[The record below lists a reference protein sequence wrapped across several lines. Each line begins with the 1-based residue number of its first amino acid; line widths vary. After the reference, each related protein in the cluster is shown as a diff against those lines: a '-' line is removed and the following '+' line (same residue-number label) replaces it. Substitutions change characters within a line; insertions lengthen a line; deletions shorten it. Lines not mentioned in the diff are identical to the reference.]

1 MRDVIEMEGK
11 LNQLWTGTFKVRAN
25 RARFSKGRGDVEAKI
40 GNPKETQGSR
50 IPVYSLGVS
59 YANIVKRPHIYDR
72 QNQEGNRR
80 GDQVNISYIKVESDL
95 LDLAWLWG
103 SFIGEL
109 KPHHLEVNIL
119 AKLRRAG
126 LNDYDVW
133 LEVNL
138 VNEESGLGGKLA
150 RWFDSVQAWPKSDI
164 GMGKIVWLRFLGLPL
179 HAWSDKV
186 FKKLVE
192 RWGHLVAI
200 DAATKAQT
208 RLDVAR
214 FAVLTP
220 VLHHISL
227 TAGSC
232 VATGI
237 GSSED
242 SSEAFFASLASL
254 SMVPKSVGDDLAT
267 GKLTTAALHWESNT
281 EVQNTLL
288 VINDSANVIQE
299 EPVCI
304 DGSASGKFKWHQKFR
319 DDKERMD
326 GGEGP
331 IIEGAEVDN
340 LRLDLDPNCADFGDP
355 ESLWATTEK
364 VLGLPVVAQLQL
376 DNRKEG
382 LGGPFYLCRLEDKAG
397 EHLLFEPGPS
407 KPPKA
412 DPTSIHSQSKAAKL

>member
-1 MRDVIEMEGK
+1 MAFCEK
-11 LNQLWTGTFKVRAN
+11 
-25 RARFSKGRGDVEAKI
+25 
-40 GNPKETQGSR
+40 
-50 IPVYSLGVS
+50 
-59 YANIVKRPHIYDR
+59 
-72 QNQEGNRR
+72 
-80 GDQVNISYIKVESDL
+80 
-95 LDLAWLWG
+95 
-103 SFIGEL
+103 
-109 KPHHLEVNIL
+109 
-119 AKLRRAG
+119 
-126 LNDYDVW
+126 
-133 LEVNL
+133 
-138 VNEESGLGGKLA
+138 
-150 RWFDSVQAWPKSDI
+150 
-164 GMGKIVWLRFLGLPL
+164 
-179 HAWSDKV
+179 
-186 FKKLVE
+186 
-192 RWGHLVAI
+192 
-200 DAATKAQT
+200 
-208 RLDVAR
+208 
-214 FAVLTP
+214 
-220 VLHHISL
+220 
-227 TAGSC
+227 AGSC

-267 GKLTTAALHWESNT
+267 GKLTAAALHWESNT

-355 ESLWATTEK
+355 KSLWATTEK

-397 EHLLFEPGPS
+397 EHLLFEPGPREMVRDS
-407 KPPKA
+407 QIQNKNRILQDHLHRLEPDAPI
-412 DPTSIHSQSKAAKL
+412 TSSTRIWDFLLQLGIMENMSEEQMIWRIEEIESSDAKLFADYMHNDDGRCDRECDGFL